1 MPLKGAKTRLAALAA
16 EGGPTAQGAGEA
28 PDGALLDLPM
38 EEIAPDLNQPRK
50 TFDAAAHQ
58 ALVESIRANGILSP
72 IAVRPGPS
80 GKKVKPWLIIAGERR
95 WRAAKEAGL
104 SRIPAIVRQGDPA
117 VLALIENLIRE
128 DLNPIDEAQA
138 LARLKEDRGL
148 TLADLAKIAG
158 KQASTVSEIIKL
170 DSLANSIKQRVRL
183 GEQAPRRALVEIAR
197 IKDPAEQVGAFNAV
211 SQGKATAES
220 LRADREPQRAA
231 KRGKPEAG
239 PAEPER
245 DTLTMN
251 MFPEPAAGLSVEASR
266 GRGAELRRAEIAEPG
281 GQAQAPEP
289 DEKGAAGMKGRRR
302 EQFLEHIEWATKY
315 YKQKARTLTQSLKS
329 GGVPADFCLEQLE
342 EFLKEATT
350 AHEKFRAVLG
360 IGDPAALK
368 FENTAISALCV
379 AIEKAKET
387 TAAPK
392 SKACPE
398 QSDDLRRAEAPERG
412 GETPAQAQDLAEI
425 LQNILLARDK
435 AITAYLRSEAWG
447 SLRSAL
453 MRLQAAISDYI
464 EEETERRAGHGA

>member
-16 EGGPTAQGAGEA
+16 EGGPTAPGAGEA
-28 PDGALLDLPM
+28 PDGALLELPM

-80 GKKVKPWLIIAGERR
+80 GKKAKPWLIIAGERR
-95 WRAAKEAGL
+95 WRAARAAGL
-104 SRIPAIVRQGDPA
+104 ERIPAIVRAGDPA

-197 IKDPAEQVGAFNAV
+197 LKTPEEQVKAFNAV
-211 SQGKATAES
+211 CGGKATAES
-220 LRADREPQRAA
+220 LRAEREPQRAA
-231 KRGKPEAG
+231 KKKAAPGTEA
-239 PAEPER
+239 ER
-245 DTLTMN
+245 DPLTMD
-251 MFPEPAAGLSVEASR
+251 MFPEPAADLSVEASR

-368 FENTAISALCV
+368 FENTAIGALCV
-379 AIEKAKET
+379 AIEKAKEA

-412 GETPAQAQDLAEI
+412 DETPAQAQDLAEI